1 MKKSELKTLILEC
14 KRELQEEGNANTK
27 FKDAY
32 AIIEALD
39 KCKECSKYKDVD
51 AAYDDEAYKM
61 PLDLFLKVTGMDK
74 AEVDALEDS
83 LNDDYELG
91 WININERRALIS
103 IGGAA

>member
-1 MKKSELKTLILEC
+1 
-14 KRELQEEGNANTK
+14 
-27 FKDAY
+27 
-32 AIIEALD
+32 
-39 KCKECSKYKDVD
+39 
-51 AAYDDEAYKM
+51 
-61 PLDLFLKVTGMDK
+61 MDK